1 MLKSAGVLVALTM
14 MGAMA
19 TVACGPRGE
28 GGPMAEPPATAKKPV
43 VDEIHGYR
51 IVDDYRWLED
61 WSDPAVQAW
70 SEEQNAYARE
80 ILDAEP
86 SRQAIQDR
94 VSELLTDASPTY
106 FQLKVNNGV
115 VFAVKA
121 QPPHQQ
127 PVLVAL
133 PSVDDL
139 TDEMVILDPNVLD
152 PSGATT
158 LDFYVPS
165 PDGSMVAV
173 SLSAGGTEVGTVH
186 VVVTATGEQLEDT
199 IPRVNGGTAGGDVAW
214 TADGKGFFYTR
225 YPAPGERPEE
235 DLQFFQEVWFH
246 TLGTPLNTDQ
256 YSIGRD
262 FPRIAETSLA
272 SSADG
277 RFVLATVANGDGGQ
291 FEHYLRGPAGRW
303 TRITRFE
310 DGVTSAVFGPDDS
323 LYLLSYHEAPRG
335 KVLRLSPDEPTLAEA
350 VTVVP
355 EGEPAVQGVTPT
367 DGALYVLDQIG
378 GPSQVRVLGRDGKL
392 RGTLPAP
399 PLAAISQPV
408 RLAGDTVLYRV
419 ETFFDPPAWY
429 RYSPEEGEAVK
440 TALAKDSPADFS
452 DCEVIRATAVSSDG
466 TRVPFSILL
475 RKGTPLDH
483 DNPTLLTGYGGF
495 GISTRP
501 TFYPAAKAWLEQGGV
516 LAVANIRGGGELG
529 EAWHLGGNLTNK
541 QNVFDDFAACAGE
554 LIRSGYTRPERLAI
568 EGGSNGGLLMGAMLT
583 QHPELFRAVV
593 CHVGLLDMLR
603 FERFANGQFNV
614 TEYGTVQDEEQF
626 LAIRAYSPYQH
637 VLFGVPYPATLF
649 LTGANDP
656 RVDPANS
663 RKMTAI
669 LQADSSSGLP
679 VLLRTSA
686 TTGHI
691 GSPLSARVAIA
702 TDVYAFLFH
711 ELGVE
716 YSAPAASG
724 L

>member
-1 MLKSAGVLVALTM
+1 MARSTAFVVALVMTS
-14 MGAMA
+14 AMA
-19 TVACGPRGE
+19 TAASG
-28 GGPMAEPPATAKKPV
+28 PPATAKKQV
-43 VDEIHGYR
+43 VDELHGYR

-61 WSDPAVQAW
+61 WSDPVVKRW
-70 SEEQNAYARE
+70 SEAQNAYARK

-86 SRQAIQDR
+86 SRQAIQER
-94 VSELLTDASPTY
+94 VSELLTDTSPTY
-106 FQLKVNNGV
+106 FQLKVNRGV
-115 VFAVKA
+115 VFALKA
-121 QPPHQQ
+121 QPPRQQ

-133 PSVDDL
+133 TSVDDL
-139 TDEMVILDPNVLD
+139 SGEKVILDPNRLD

-158 LDFYVPS
+158 IDFYVPS
-165 PDGSMVAV
+165 LDGSLVAV
-173 SLSAGGTEVGTVH
+173 SLSAGGTEVGAVH
-186 VVVTATGEQLEDT
+186 VVDTATGKQLADT

-225 YPAPGERPEE
+225 YPAPEERVPA
-235 DLQFFQEVWFH
+235 DLQFYQEVWFH
-246 TLGTPLNTDQ
+246 ALGTPVATDR
-256 YSIGRD
+256 YSLGRD
-262 FPRIAETSLA
+262 FLRIAETSLD
-272 SSADG
+272 SSDDG
-277 RFVLATVANGDGGQ
+277 SFVLATVENGDGGQ
-291 FEHYLRGPAGRW
+291 YEHFLHGPAGTW
-303 TRITRFE
+303 TRITNFE
-310 DGVTSAVFGPDDS
+310 DGVTSAVFGPENS
-323 LYLLSYHEAPRG
+323 LYLLSYHDAPRG
-335 KVLRLSPDEPTLAEA
+335 KVLRLSLDEPSLAKA

-367 DGALYVLDQIG
+367 DDALYVLDQVG
-378 GPSQVRVLGRDGKL
+378 GPAQVRVFGRDGKL
-392 RGTLPAP
+392 RGTVPAP
-399 PLAAISQPV
+399 PVAAISQPV

-429 RYSPEEGEAVK
+429 RYSPKERKAVK
-440 TALAKDSPADFS
+440 TALYKESPADFS
-452 DCEVIRATAVSSDG
+452 DCDVVRTTAVSADG
-466 TRVPFSILL
+466 TRVPLSILF

-501 TFYPAAKAWLEQGGV
+501 TFHPAIKAWLEQGGV

-541 QNVFDDFAACAGE
+541 QNVFDDFAACAAQ

-603 FERFANGQFNV
+603 YERFANGQFNV
-614 TEYGTVQDEEQF
+614 TEYGSVQDEEQF

-637 VLFGVPYPATLF
+637 VVFGVRYPATLF

-711 ELGVE
+711 ELGVA
-716 YSAPAASG
+716 YLTSAASEP
-724 L
+724 

>member
-1 MLKSAGVLVALTM
+1 MLRSAVVLVALTM
-14 MGAMA
+14 LGAVAM
-19 TVACGPRGE
+19 VACGPSNEKGTSA
-28 GGPMAEPPATAKKPV
+28 GPPATAKQPV
-43 VDEIHGYR
+43 VDELHGYR

-61 WSDPAVQAW
+61 WSDPAVKAW
-70 SEEQNAYARE
+70 SEAQNAYART
-80 ILDAEP
+80 ILDSEP

-106 FQLKVNNGV
+106 FALKVNRGV
-115 VFAVKA
+115 VFALKA
-121 QPPHQQ
+121 QPPRQQ

-133 PSVDDL
+133 ASVDDL
-139 TDEMVILDPNVLD
+139 AGERVILDPNVLD

-158 LDFYVPS
+158 IDFYVPS

-173 SLSAGGTEVGTVH
+173 SLSIGGTEVGTVH
-186 VVVTATGEQLEDT
+186 VVETATGTQLDDT

-214 TADGKGFFYTR
+214 TADNTGFFYTR
-225 YPAPGERPEE
+225 YPAPGERPPA
-235 DLQFFQEVWFH
+235 DLEFFQEVWFH
-246 TLGTPLNTDQ
+246 TLGTPPEADR
-256 YSIGRD
+256 YSLGKD
-262 FPRIAETSLA
+262 FPRIAETSLDG
-272 SSADG
+272 SDDG

-291 FEHYLRGPAGRW
+291 FEHFLRGTAGKW
-303 TRITRFE
+303 ARITRFE
-310 DGVTSAVFGPDDS
+310 DGVTSVVFGPDDS
-323 LYLLSYHEAPRG
+323 LYLLSYQDAPRG
-335 KVLRLSPDEPTLAEA
+335 KVLRLSSDEPSLDKA

-355 EGEPAVQGVTPT
+355 EGEPAIQGLTPT
-367 DGALYVLDQIG
+367 DDALYVLDQLG
-378 GPSQVRVLGRDGKL
+378 GPGQVRVFTHDGKL
-392 RGTLPAP
+392 RGSLPAP

-408 RLAGDTVLYRV
+408 CLAGDTVLYRV

-440 TALAKDSPADFS
+440 TALYKESPADFS
-452 DCEVIRATAVSSDG
+452 DCEAIRATAVSADG

-475 RKGTPLDH
+475 RAGTPLDH

-495 GISTRP
+495 GISTQP
-501 TFYPAAKAWLEQGGV
+501 TFDPAAKAWLEQGGV
-516 LAVANIRGGGELG
+516 IAVANIRGGGELG

-541 QNVFDDFAACAGE
+541 QNVFDDFAACAAE
-554 LIRSGYTRPERLAI
+554 LIRSAYTRPERLAI

-583 QHPELFRAVV
+583 QHPELFRAVA

-603 FERFANGQFNV
+603 YEGFANGQFNV

-637 VLFGVPYPATLF
+637 VLYGVRYPAALF

-716 YSAPAASG
+716 YATTAAARP
-724 L
+724 